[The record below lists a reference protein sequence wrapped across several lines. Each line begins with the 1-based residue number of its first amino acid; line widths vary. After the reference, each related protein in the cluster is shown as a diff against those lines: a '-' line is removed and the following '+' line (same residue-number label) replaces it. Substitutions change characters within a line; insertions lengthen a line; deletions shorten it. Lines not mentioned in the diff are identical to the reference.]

1 NLFKSTITGS
11 HSLKAYII
19 CSGNSQSE
27 ADMTQQLSEEQAKK
41 LMEAAIAAA
50 SNAHA
55 PYSKYK
61 VGAALLLSNGTDIVP
76 GCNGENC
83 AYPNTNCAEKTAVC
97 SAVARGH
104 RSFTALAA
112 RGVPAPLRL
121 LPAAHV
127 RVLREDF
134 PIYLVRSDDGQF
146 VKRLLGECLPE
157 AFRPECLL

>member
-1 NLFKSTITGS
+1 
-11 HSLKAYII
+11 
-19 CSGNSQSE
+19 
-27 ADMTQQLSEEQAKK
+27 MTQQLSEEQAKK

-76 GCNGENC
+76 GCNVENC

-104 RSFTALAA
+104 RSFTALAVSTPC
-112 RGVPAPLRL
+112 RPGEFPRL
-121 LPAAHV
+121 CGSCRQLMCEFCG
-127 RVLREDF
+127 EDF

-157 AFRPECLL
+157 AFRPECLLVDRS